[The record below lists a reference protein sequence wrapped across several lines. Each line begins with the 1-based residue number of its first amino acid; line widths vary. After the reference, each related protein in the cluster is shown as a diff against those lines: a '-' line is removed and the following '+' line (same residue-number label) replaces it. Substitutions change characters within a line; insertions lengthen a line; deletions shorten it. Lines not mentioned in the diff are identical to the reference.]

1 MTEIP
6 DGIAALGPDVT
17 ERLEQMIR
25 EAHARQRAELGDAL
39 DRTLR
44 IVPRP
49 LRGVAKKVLTG

>member
-6 DGIAALGPDVT
+6 PGIAKLGPEVT
-17 ERLEQMIR
+17 GRLEQLIEDAQASQRR
-25 EAHARQRAELGDAL
+25 ELAAAL

-49 LRGVAKKVLTG
+49 LRGVARKVLTG